1 MLWFNST
8 SSGKINFLA
17 FLRELLVNARE
28 LQDLG
33 LGRDCIWMFV
43 DLDDTFFTRRGL
55 IDTFLEC
62 GMHFDLSKHSSFRDY
77 VCLLTREELNV
88 FQQLCRNVRIV
99 FVTRRENE
107 DTRPTLPGFG
117 IPDDVEICVV
127 PRGQTKA
134 EYIENR
140 FGNET
145 KGARIIVLEDS
156 DVERDGYSSHSR
168 LRRAEIVG
176 VRYE

>member
-1 MLWFNST
+1 MFWFTQFGRVQLSHLFREILRNAT
-8 SSGKINFLA
+8 E
-17 FLRELLVNARE
+17 LRELGFSK
-28 LQDLG
+28 DG
-33 LGRDCIWMFV
+33 IFMFV
-43 DLDDTFFTRRGL
+43 DLDDTFFSRRGL

-62 GMHFDLSKHSSFRDY
+62 GIHFDLSKHLSFGDY
-77 VCLLTREELNV
+77 VCLLTREELNL
-88 FQQLCRNVRIV
+88 FQQLCQNIRIV

-107 DTRPTLPGFG
+107 DTRPTLRGFG
-117 IPDDVEICVV
+117 IPNDVEICVV
-127 PRGQTKA
+127 PRVQTKA